1 LIYDKIMKL
10 TFCEQKMMKK
20 RLAQLQDYMA
30 ECLAT
35 NKIDDYLNIALSREL
50 KMLERTMLD
59 AHFLQSSHS

>member
-1 LIYDKIMKL
+1 MKL